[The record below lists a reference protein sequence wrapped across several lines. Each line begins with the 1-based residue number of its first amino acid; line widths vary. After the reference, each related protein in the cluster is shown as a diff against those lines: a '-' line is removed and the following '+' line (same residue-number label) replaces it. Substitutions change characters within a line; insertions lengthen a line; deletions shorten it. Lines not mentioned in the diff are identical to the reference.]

1 MPNIK
6 AVLGWLIKNLG
17 IDFLKEAKN
26 EEKTRKKLQS
36 ADKDVQSFREEK
48 KEDTWNVKC
57 GHKLIKIRK
66 TPKSSRNAH
75 WLCKRD

>member
-1 MPNIK
+1 MR
-6 AVLGWLIKNLG
+6 
-17 IDFLKEAKN
+17 IDFLKEAKS

-48 KEDTWNVKC
+48 KEDTLNVKRRY
-57 GHKLIKIRK
+57 KLIEIKK
-66 TPKSSRNAH
+66 SPKSSRNAH